1 MIEDRGSDLG
11 ADVTSTV
18 ERLAQFHRVEN
29 TYLATFQSLGG
40 LGLLV
45 GTIGLA
51 AVLLRN
57 VLERRRELALLR
69 AVGYAPRDLFAI
81 VLAENAAL
89 LACGL
94 LVGALSALVAITP
107 AAADRGARLPL
118 TLPGGLLLVA
128 VLAAGLL
135 SSVIATRVALRASL
149 VGALR
154 SE

>member
-1 MIEDRGSDLG
+1 QAPGLSATIEDRASDLG

-18 ERLAQFHRVEN
+18 ERLAEFHRVEN
-29 TYLATFQSLGG
+29 TYLATFQALGG

-94 LVGALSALVAITP
+94 LVGALSALVAIGP
-107 AAADRGARLPL
+107 AAADRGVRPPPSM
-118 TLPGGLLLVA
+118 PGGPLLGA
-128 VLAAGLL
+128 ALAAGLP
-135 SSVIATRVALRASL
+135 SSGSGTA
-149 VGALR
+149 VG
-154 SE
+154 